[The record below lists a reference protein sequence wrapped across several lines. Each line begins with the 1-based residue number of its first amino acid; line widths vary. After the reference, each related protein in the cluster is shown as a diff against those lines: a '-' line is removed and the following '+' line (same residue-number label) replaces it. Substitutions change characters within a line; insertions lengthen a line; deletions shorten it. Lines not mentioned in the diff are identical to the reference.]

1 MEDAAGDTPLA
12 SSAAAT
18 SKRAPGLRLACAKPP
33 SVPAAVDEPAASAQ
47 PGSDDRE
54 AAAADPDEEVDDI
67 DVFNGRPDLAQNTIE
82 ELRSR
87 HRELKQ
93 QQRKVKSQLR
103 NQKRKRARVL
113 KRMRNLD
120 TASVLQVLMDR
131 GIDFSGAGSGGA
143 SGASA
148 SKCKPAPTASQPS
161 AARSSAPINLS
172 GAAE

>member
-1 MEDAAGDTPLA
+1 MEYAAGDAPPA
-12 SSAAAT
+12 STAAAA
-18 SKRAPGLRLACAKPP
+18 SKRAPGLPPARAKPSSAP
-33 SVPAAVDEPAASAQ
+33 TAADEPAASAQ

-54 AAAADPDEEVDDI
+54 AGTADPDEEVDDV

-93 QQRKVKSQLR
+93 QQEKVKSQLH

-131 GIDFSGAGSGGA
+131 GIDFTGAGSGGT
-143 SGASA
+143 SGSSA
-148 SKCKPAPTASQPS
+148 SKCKPAPKASQPS
-161 AARSSAPINLS
+161 AARSSAP
-172 GAAE
+172 AAESGTAE